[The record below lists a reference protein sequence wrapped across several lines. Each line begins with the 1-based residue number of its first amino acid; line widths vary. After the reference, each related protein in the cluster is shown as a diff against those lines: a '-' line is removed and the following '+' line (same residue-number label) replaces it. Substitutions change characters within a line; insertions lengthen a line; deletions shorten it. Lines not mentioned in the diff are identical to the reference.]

1 MICTNSFFVNRLLQ
15 GLAMFCLQSWSSQA
29 RQAGLVRSPS
39 KQNATIERQELWRA
53 VPPQIGVL
61 YCLVWR
67 DFPTFLWYSLL
78 LIQPS
83 EDSLNR
89 APLDQSYSGADE
101 QRQLGCMRWNSD
113 FSAFKARWYLFR
125 HPVRSKKH
133 GLTEQASY
141 TSQHQ
146 AQIILYTRH
155 GDILLLASV
164 PSHIVT
170 HFLMEVL
177 TSPPTAWPFF
187 RHLRDELL

>member
-1 MICTNSFFVNRLLQ
+1 
-15 GLAMFCLQSWSSQA
+15 MFC
-29 RQAGLVRSPS
+29 
-39 KQNATIERQELWRA
+39 I
-53 VPPQIGVL
+53 VL

-101 QRQLGCMRWNSD
+101 QRQLGCMRWTSD
-113 FSAFKARWYLFR
+113 FSAFKASWYLFR

-146 AQIILYTRH
+146 PQIILHTRH
-155 GDILLLASV
+155 SDILLLASA
-164 PSHIVT
+164 PSSHRDTFLDGGLDISTNCLTFFQTSSRWTVVT
-170 HFLMEVL
+170 VDIEWCH
-177 TSPPTAWPFF
+177 P
-187 RHLRDELL
+187 RLRDSLELLGASLAQDLDVEQVIHLWSLQQLGQLCLT

>member
-1 MICTNSFFVNRLLQ
+1 MHKQFFCQQAPPGLGDVLPPELVEPSEASGPGSLPFKAKCHNWKTRIVKSCT
-15 GLAMFCLQSWSSQA
+15 
-29 RQAGLVRSPS
+29 
-39 KQNATIERQELWRA
+39 
-53 VPPQIGVL
+53 PQIGVL

-146 AQIILYTRH
+146 AQIILHTRH
-155 GDILLLASV
+155 SDILLLASV

-177 TSPPTAWPFF
+177 TSPPTAWPFV
-187 RHLRDELL
+187 RHLRDEL